1 MLDAIKMYFYSKYLK
16 LNLKRHNTILNSIN
30 VGKNVQ
36 IGNNCII
43 SKRVI
48 LGDNVSID
56 NFTYLNS
63 SKYWITIES
72 NVKIGKFCS
81 VAPGVFIGAGNHDYN
96 FVTTHPILFDSYYD
110 DVTNLDSVKRKANG
124 LKDKD
129 CITIIGNDVWIGQN
143 AILKRGI
150 SVGNGSVIAGGSV
163 VVKDVPPFAIV
174 GGNPAK
180 IIKFRMSKER
190 IEKVLE
196 NDEKVWWNKSITEI
210 ASEIENM
217 YDIER
222 YVDTL

>member
-1 MLDAIKMYFYSKYLK
+1 MLSSIKMYFYSKYLK

-30 VGKNVQ
+30 IGKNVH

-110 DVTNLDSVKRKANG
+110 DVTNLNSEKRKANG

-129 CITIIGNDVWIGQN
+129 CATVIGNDVWIGQN

-150 SVGNGSVIAGGSV
+150 RVGNGAVIAGGSV

-196 NDEKVWWNKSITEI
+196 NGEKMWWNKSITEI
-210 ASEIENM
+210 VSEIENM